1 LDPIQIG
8 FARLPGVVKYA
19 PVNPV
24 LAAQVCP
31 YTKKALADPLLFFCK
46 ASLAQAADLGIEL
59 AMARGWGA

>member
-1 LDPIQIG
+1 LDAIQIG

-24 LAAQVCP
+24 LAAQDMSL
-31 YTKKALADPLLFFCK
+31 YKKSIGRSIAVFCK

-59 AMARGWGA
+59 E